1 MALPGRVDSPSSAG
15 SLDLLRDGAHLIVE
29 PADVLN
35 ILRQDARHFFYG
47 THEAKTSN
55 PARESSHAPTPSP
68 TRTPPKR
75 EALPEPEGVLG
86 DIYRAITEPMSAD
99 ALSEALDID
108 PGLLRSQLTMLE
120 IQGLIRREGSRF
132 ARVR

>member
-1 MALPGRVDSPSSAG
+1 
-15 SLDLLRDGAHLIVE
+15 
-29 PADVLN
+29 
-35 ILRQDARHFFYG
+35 
-47 THEAKTSN
+47 
-55 PARESSHAPTPSP
+55 
-68 TRTPPKR
+68 
-75 EALPEPEGVLG
+75 VLG